1 MNDLLQYWLE
11 VATKKLA
18 PEAAEQVRAEITAHI
33 DSAISQHQLEGMTDE
48 LALELAVK
56 QLGSA
61 EDAARDLARVH
72 LTVVEV
78 SSFNR
83 ASLLVNALRLL
94 GVLALLTSMISGF
107 MGGAVRLDVIASN
120 FGFLLCAA
128 LLVWTDKNATLERR
142 AFFKLLSFFALFIGC
157 ATAIVVASVTQQAL
171 FLIGLYTPM
180 TLFTVGATFAFWR
193 IWRKTV
199 HWTRA

>member
-1 MNDLLQYWLE
+1 MNHLKNWLE
-11 VATKKLA
+11 VATGKLA
-18 PEAAEQVRAEITAHI
+18 PDAGSQVRAEITAHI
-33 DSAISQHQLEGMTDE
+33 ESAVSQHRLEGMTDE

-72 LTVVEV
+72 LTVIEV

-94 GVLALLTSMISGF
+94 GVLALLTAMILSF
-107 MGGAVRLDVIASN
+107 VGGVFRLDAFSSN
-120 FGFLLCAA
+120 TGFLLSAA
-128 LLVWTDKNATLERR
+128 LMVWSDQCKTLERR
-142 AFFKLLSFFALFIGC
+142 AFSKLLAFFALFVGC
-157 ATAIVVASVTQQAL
+157 ATAIVVAAVTQRPLAL
-171 FLIGLYTPM
+171 LGLYLPM
-180 TLFTVGATFAFWR
+180 TLFTGGATFVFWR